1 MRIVLDACS
10 FMHFLAAGEQN
21 VLVKWAEKLDAKL
34 TVTKT
39 VAEEIATTS
48 RGPKF
53 SGTGAHGTW
62 MRLETRV
69 MVVEEDLESDPALWS
84 AMASLHQVDLQSRSQ
99 SGARQPLT
107 QRLASTKDLGEFV
120 TVAYAIALARQGH
133 EVIVVCDDR
142 GGRRLVKLAKYVI
155 NREYIA
161 PTAIRLTC
169 TRDVVERA
177 NPEWRR
183 DSRTSAET
191 IVAMESI
198 ESLPDWSDGR

>member
-53 SGTGAHGTW
+53 SSTGAHRTW
-62 MRLETRV
+62 MSLATRV
-69 MVVEEDLESDPALWS
+69 MVVAEDLESDPALRS

-99 SGARQPLT
+99 SGALS
-107 QRLASTKDLGEFV
+107 QRLASPKDLGEFA
-120 TVAYAIALARQGH
+120 TVAYAIVLARQGH

-142 GGRRLVKLAKYVI
+142 GGRQLVKLAKYVI
-155 NREYIA
+155 NKECIDH
-161 PTAIRLTC
+161 TAIRLTS

-191 IVAMESI
+191 IAAMESI